1 MKIGDTI
8 PDMGEGL
15 NAGMWVIGLAL
26 TGNEMG
32 LNEEE
37 VKVLDPEEIRRIL
50 ERARERL
57 ATAGAHYVVDGIWD
71 VPPIIDEIN
80 KRLAKGDRP

>member
-1 MKIGDTI
+1 MKVGDTI
-8 PDMGEGL
+8 PDIGEGL

-37 VKVLDPEEIRRIL
+37 VKVLDPEERKSRL
-50 ERARERL
+50 E
-57 ATAGAHYVVDGIWD
+57 
-71 VPPIIDEIN
+71 
-80 KRLAKGDRP
+80 